1 MPPAMT
7 LLVQVFA
14 AALLLTVA
22 VGDGGKSLVLSLERT
37 SHAGFGLSQLS
48 NIDRVRHGR
57 LLQQQPAGAGVV
69 NLPLLG
75 TYDPF
80 LVGRYFTR
88 IKLGTPPKQYYVLI
102 DTGSHVLWVSCKNC
116 KGCPTYSG
124 LQIELQLFDPSNSS
138 TASVVSCSDRPC
150 ALGSRSSDAA
160 CADSRCGYKFR
171 YADGS
176 GTSGY
181 YVSDSVYLDTILGNP
196 STSNASA
203 PIIFGCSTSHSG
215 DLIRTDNAVDGILGL
230 GRTGI
235 SLISQLSARG
245 ITRSA
250 FAHCLRGENG
260 GGGVLVLGQTE
271 VPNMVYTPLVPS
283 QSLYHVNLQSIAV
296 DGQNLNI
303 DPSVFATSNER
314 GTILDS
320 GTTLAFLAEEAF
332 DPFVKTI
339 TQAAVSK
346 SAHALFS
353 RGSHC
358 YQTNSSETFPL
369 VHLNFAG
376 GVSMTLKPQ
385 DYLLQQRAFD
395 GSTLWCIGF
404 QNNGKMT
411 ILGDLVLKD
420 RMVVYDL
427 EGQRIGWA
435 DYNCSLP
442 VNFSNTSTTTAATDA
457 VRNKADEAFPE
468 GGGRADNKNSA
479 HYGAY
484 KLTLS
489 NTFAFVLYSLV
500 FFHFCRY

>member
-7 LLVQVFA
+7 LLAQVFA
-14 AALLLTVA
+14 AVLLLTLEVGAA
-22 VGDGGKSLVLSLERT
+22 VGGGGKSLVLSLERT
-37 SHAGFGLSQLS
+37 SHAGSGLSQLR

-57 LLQQQPAGAGVV
+57 LLQQQPAGVV

-88 IKLGTPPKQYYVLI
+88 IKLGTPPKEYYVLI
-102 DTGSHVLWVSCKNC
+102 DTGSHVLWLSCKNC

-138 TASVVSCSDRPC
+138 TASVISCSDRPC
-150 ALGSRSSDAA
+150 ALGARSSDAA
-160 CADSRCGYKFR
+160 CADHSRCGYKFR

-181 YVSDSVYLDTILGNP
+181 YVSDSLQHIT
-196 STSNASA
+196 
-203 PIIFGCSTSHSG
+203 FW
-215 DLIRTDNAVDGILGL
+215 DLISTDNAVDGILGL
-230 GRTGI
+230 GQPGI
-235 SLISQLSARG
+235 SLISQLSAQG
-245 ITRSA
+245 ITQGA

-271 VPNMVYTPLVPS
+271 APNMVYTPLVPS
-283 QSLYHVNLQSIAV
+283 RSLYYVNLQSIAV
-296 DGQNLNI
+296 NGQNLNI

-339 TQAAVSK
+339 TQAVVSK
-346 SAHALFS
+346 SARAIFP
-353 RGSHC
+353 GNQC
-358 YQTNSSETFPL
+358 YQTNSSEMFPL

-376 GVSMTLKPQ
+376 GASMILKPQ
-385 DYLLQQRAFD
+385 DYLLQQRASD
-395 GSTLWCIGF
+395 GSTLWCIGI

-427 EGQRIGWA
+427 AGQRIGWA

-442 VNFSNTSTTTAATDA
+442 VNFSNTSTTTATDTGIDGA
-457 VRNKADEAFPE
+457 IRGFVDVCILQPPPHRLEAGCSMHP
-468 GGGRADNKNSA
+468 
-479 HYGAY
+479 
-484 KLTLS
+484 
-489 NTFAFVLYSLV
+489 VLFSGCNLQTE
-500 FFHFCRY
+500 FC